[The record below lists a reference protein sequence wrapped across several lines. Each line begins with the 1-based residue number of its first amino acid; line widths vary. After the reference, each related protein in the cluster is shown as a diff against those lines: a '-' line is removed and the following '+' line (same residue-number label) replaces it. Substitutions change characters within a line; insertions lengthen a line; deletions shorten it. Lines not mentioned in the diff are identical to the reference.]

1 MGRRSSALAT
11 VAAALVLAVA
21 ALTGCGDD
29 DGDGGDA
36 GGTVT
41 TTTSPRLSVAAAA
54 AAYAPIRAELVELG
68 RDLGTAVTQARSR
81 TDAEVADQ
89 FTALTVRAEAAV
101 ARVESL
107 NVPARL
113 DTALDDLRVALQDG
127 ADDLRAFAIAAR
139 AGDAQAAREAVQRL
153 VSDSEGIREARADV
167 ERQLPPARG

>member
-1 MGRRSSALAT
+1 MGRRSSVLAT
-11 VAAALVLAVA
+11 VAAALVLALA

-29 DGDGGDA
+29 DGDGGA

-41 TTTSPRLSVAAAA
+41 TTTSPRLSVPAAA
-54 AAYAPIRAELVELG
+54 AAYAPIRAEVVTIG
-68 RDLGTAVTQARSR
+68 RDLEVAVRQAAVRS
-81 TDAEVADQ
+81 DAEVADQ
-89 FTALTVRAEAAV
+89 FTALAVRVEAAV

-127 ADDLRAFAIAAR
+127 ADDLRAIATAAR
-139 AGDAQAAREAVQRL
+139 AGDAQAAREAAQRL
-153 VSDSEGIREARADV
+153 VSDAAGISEARAEV